1 MYAGFSEEMSEDKN
15 MSDKK
20 RKVLFIDNFD
30 SFTYNLVDDFCKRDC
45 DAKVYRADMS
55 IEDLKK
61 VADEFEPDLLVISP
75 GPGTPATAGVTL
87 AAIDYFKDKLPI
99 FGVCLGHQSIVEYFG
114 GKVGHAPEPVHGKPS
129 RVTHNGQGVFA
140 GVENP
145 LQAGRYHSLCAL
157 TMPECLE
164 PTANYESVNMGIKHK
179 TLPIYGVQFHPESIL
194 TPAGGKIIENI
205 LKIAEENR
213 NR

>member
-1 MYAGFSEEMSEDKN
+1 MYAGLGKEINEDKN

-45 DAKVYRADMS
+45 EAKVYRADTS

-61 VADEFEPDLLVISP
+61 VADAFKPDLLVISP

-87 AAIDYFKDKLPI
+87 AAIDYFKDKLPV

-157 TMPECLE
+157 TMPDCL
-164 PTANYESVNMGIKHK
+164 ESVNMGIKHK

-205 LKIAEENR
+205 LKIAEEHTNR
-213 NR
+213 QRV